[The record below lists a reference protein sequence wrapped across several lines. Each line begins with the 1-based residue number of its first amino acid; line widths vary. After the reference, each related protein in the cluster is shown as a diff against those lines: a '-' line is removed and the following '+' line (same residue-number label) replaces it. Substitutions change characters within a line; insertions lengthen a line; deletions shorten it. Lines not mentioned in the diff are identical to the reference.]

1 MLKLEENNKNKNEKK
16 QNAKKEKYLIETIDI
31 KEDTNITR
39 IQSIIFKPNFF
50 NQHVKQDEPT

>member
-39 IQSIIFKPNFF
+39 M
-50 NQHVKQDEPT
+50 